1 MIFLAWFAPFAGFVP
16 VFPAIW
22 RKNRGFFVDTEK
34 WIEIARTGTF
44 TDSAGRKQTFTN
56 SDLDAIVSAWNPAK
70 RDCPLVLGHP
80 KTDATPAF
88 GWLRK
93 IRSEGGKLLASFGDV
108 PEQARKLVADGLYR
122 HVSMSLMP
130 DRVTLRHVALL
141 GAAQPAIDGLKAV
154 EFGDSDNCITVE
166 FAARDGGSLAKGAQQ
181 TPRSLQAPLECR
193 AGSAT
198 DRYEKK
204 EGAMPDELQR
214 KIGQLEEQLKALKA
228 ENESLKKRVADH
240 KQGKEKAEAA
250 KADAESRAEKASADF
265 AAYRGQIE
273 KERRESRIAALVE
286 AGKLKPA
293 EKASVMQ
300 FATAL
305 ASQSGTVD
313 FSLPDGKTENISLE
327 EKYFRELEARH
338 VDGRFMDFSLP
349 PSHASQPFVD
359 YADIAKKLESVA

>member
-1 MIFLAWFAPFAGFVP
+1 MPES
-16 VFPAIW
+16 
-22 RKNRGFFVDTEK
+22 N

-44 TDSAGRKQTFTN
+44 TDSAGRRQTFT
-56 SDLDAIVSAWNPAK
+56 SADLDAIASAYNPAR

-80 KTDATPAF
+80 KTDAAPAF

-108 PEQARKLVADGLYR
+108 PEAARKLVADGLYR

-166 FAARDGGSLAKGAQQ
+166 FAARDGGSLA
-181 TPRSLQAPLECR
+181 RH
-193 AGSAT
+193 
-198 DRYEKK
+198 EKK

-228 ENESLKKRVADH
+228 ENENLKKQVIDH

-250 KADAESRAEKASADF
+250 KTDAESRAEKASADF

-273 KERRESRIAALVE
+273 KERRESRIAALVK

-293 EKASVMQ
+293 EKSSVMQ

-313 FSLPDGKTENISLE
+313 FSLPDGRTENISLE
-327 EKYFRELEARH
+327 EKYFRELEARP

-349 PSHASQPFVD
+349 SSHASQPFVD
-359 YADIAKKLESVA
+359 YADMAKKL